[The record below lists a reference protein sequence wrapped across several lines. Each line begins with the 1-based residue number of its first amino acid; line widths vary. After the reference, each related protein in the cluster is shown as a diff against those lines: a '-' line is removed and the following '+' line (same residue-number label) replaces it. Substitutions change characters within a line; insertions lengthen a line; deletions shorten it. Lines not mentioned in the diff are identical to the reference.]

1 MAAGVK
7 PLLQRCPSPVLA
19 LGCEIG
25 ITHKGR
31 PFSLQRFLAPSLNHL
46 FGLFITTSTHYHY
59 QLLYSVLDTLFTH
72 PSSHLWSNLIESCQ
86 PVVASLCT
94 FTFKKR
100 VGGVM
105 LRDSSATY
113 IYSSTALQTMSP
125 SLRPKSPPPSRNRA
139 RMSPKPNHSIQLA
152 NLPRFHPAVYQST
165 SNTLANQPPSPLQQ
179 RPAQSYRIPSGSRDA
194 LRQYRD
200 LVAGVT
206 LTPRGSSTT
215 SSSMKPSKP
224 RLDPLG
230 SPGPVT
236 PLALEE
242 NEGGYFVAG
251 ASRSPPPDSNTSNH
265 NNSPVSPRELVEK
278 LIQREAEKL
287 GSQGLSRKENQSR

>member
-1 MAAGVK
+1 
-7 PLLQRCPSPVLA
+7 
-19 LGCEIG
+19 
-25 ITHKGR
+25 
-31 PFSLQRFLAPSLNHL
+31 
-46 FGLFITTSTHYHY
+46 
-59 QLLYSVLDTLFTH
+59 
-72 PSSHLWSNLIESCQ
+72 
-86 PVVASLCT
+86 
-94 FTFKKR
+94 
-100 VGGVM
+100 M

-113 IYSSTALQTMSP
+113 ICSSPALQTMSP

-179 RPAQSYRIPSGSRDA
+179 RPAQPYRIPSGSRDA

-251 ASRSPPPDSNTSNH
+251 ASRSPPPDSNARNH
-265 NNSPVSPRELVEK
+265 NNGPVSPRELVEK
-278 LIQREAEKL
+278 LIQRETEKL